1 MLKPPPATYPEYF
14 QRYVNQVPEENLY
27 TAFAN
32 QLPVIRKFLDAVT
45 EERSTYAYAEGKW
58 TLKEVL
64 QHIIDA
70 ERIFC
75 YRALCFARKESQSL
89 PGFDENDYA
98 VNSNANDRTWLSL
111 ADEFLAL
118 RRTTEILF
126 ETFNRETLQATGTA
140 NNRPASVISTGFII
154 LGHFYHHK
162 KVVDERYM

>member
-1 MLKPPPATYPEYF
+1 MLKPSTTTYPEYF
-14 QRYVNQVPEENLY
+14 QQYVNQVPEENIY
-27 TAFAN
+27 TAFEN
-32 QLPVIRKFLDAVT
+32 QLPVIKAFLDNIS
-45 EERSTYAYAEGKW
+45 EEKANYAYAEGKW
-58 TLKEVL
+58 TLKELL

-98 VNSNANDRTWLSL
+98 INSDANRRTWLSL

-126 ETFNRETLQATGTA
+126 ETFSREMLQESGMA
-140 NNRPASVISTGFII
+140 NNKPTNVISMGFITV
-154 LGHFYHHK
+154 GHFYHHK
-162 KVVDERYM
+162 RVVDERYF